1 MRNVD
6 KTSLSMSGKIINIY
20 KIEGL
25 RFDPIQLFVD
35 DMYEVVY
42 RLGSS
47 EREIESIY
55 LDSTPDFR
63 TIIFR
68 SPHNMQSTVGIPSM
82 NIISISKLVK

>member
-25 RFDPIQLFVD
+25 RFDPSQLIVD

-68 SPHNMQSTVGIPSM
+68 SPHSMQSTVGIPSM